1 MGISE
6 TSPTPE
12 SDEIATLKALNAAQ
26 AARIAI
32 LEEQLRL
39 AAVKAFAPKSE
50 KLSALAQ
57 MDLFN
62 EAERLDVKPE
72 VEAQATEIA
81 VPAHARARGKRK
93 PIDGKLPRV
102 RVEHDMPEEK
112 KICRCGCQL
121 TRIGEVTSEQF
132 DLIPA
137 RAQVLQ
143 HVRFKYIP
151 IPLEPA
157 QLACRCSP
165 TRR

>member
-1 MGISE
+1 MGTSE

-62 EAERLDVKPE
+62 EAETLALVDPP
-72 VEAQATEIA
+72 AADATEIT

-102 RVEHDMPEEK
+102 RVEHDIPDDQK
-112 KICRCGCQL
+112 TCPCGCL
-121 TRIGEVTSEQF
+121 
-132 DLIPA
+132 
-137 RAQVLQ
+137 
-143 HVRFKYIP
+143 
-151 IPLEPA
+151 
-157 QLACRCSP
+157 
-165 TRR
+165 